1 MEMQTKATLQL
12 TVRMDITQK
21 TQIAISAG
29 MDVGQEEHWHS
40 ARGVYTSIMVLEIFW
55 VCLKKLD

>member
-40 ARGVYTSIMVLEIFW
+40 ARGSIY
-55 VCLKKLD
+55 